1 METTLSFLESET
13 PLIVFFLILL
23 VLLLFFVFRS
33 FYLKTKIE
41 ILQILMEDKL
51 SSDLFEHIKILPK
64 RYFDHFLLAQITKY
78 YDRCIT
84 SPESLRE
91 CRKYLTESQINN
103 KYRDYFERALRQAML
118 SKSLHDFTKIY
129 ADCFIMEA
137 CYKRD
142 FSEEKEFLHRIMW
155 EDIFP
160 VHTKEEVYLII
171 KNHII
176 SFMAAPINLEF
187 RDSIISMAGGLSEQV
202 YQLPKISM
210 VRLIAEYYDG

>member
-1 METTLSFLESET
+1 MKKILFFLELET
-13 PLIVFFLILL
+13 PLIIFFLILL
-23 VLLLFFVFRS
+23 VLLLFFVFRG
-33 FYLKTKIE
+33 FHLKTKIE

-91 CRKYLTESQINN
+91 CRKYLAESQINN
-103 KYRDYFERALRQAML
+103 ECRDNFEWALKQALL
-118 SKSLHDFTKIY
+118 SKSLYDFTKIY
-129 ADCFIMEA
+129 ADCFIIEA

-160 VHTKEEVYLII
+160 VHTKEEVYLVI

-176 SFMAAPINLEF
+176 SFMAAPLNLGF
-187 RDSIISMAGGLSEQV
+187 RDSIISMAGGISEQV